1 MRRFHT
7 DASAA
12 LAKADKLTHSFA
24 DESGLDVQAYMMAKY
39 NMYREAGETNQD
51 LMVRRLHKG
60 LDPALAAIVSSRQVN
75 FCVWSSCEEAISYLL
90 SIDFMLAFRH

>member
-7 DASAA
+7 DALAA

-39 NMYREAGETNQD
+39 NLYREAGETNQD

-60 LDPALAAIVSSRQVN
+60 LDLALAAIVSLKTNGNTLHDFTSRVT
-75 FCVWSSCEEAISYLL
+75 AYK
-90 SIDFMLAFRH
+90 A